1 MTVTGL
7 QMSCISNTKNRE
19 NSENRENTTGKEAAS
34 FSDVIREY
42 EEKNRVTAEDLKE
55 SDDWRN
61 ASDEAWNRLLKN
73 IDNYIDACRETSR
86 EMVKRQQEAARKAS
100 LQASAGMKSIA
111 ASQASLAVAACG
123 FYGGTTAATQ
133 ETASPADG
141 SGADDETDWT
151 RRLGT
156 DDQTV
161 MRTARLAQEFEESV
175 MSRIEEIYHENI
187 GKAGGV
193 ITRKKDDAGSDGKG
207 L

>member
-7 QMSCISNTKNRE
+7 QMNCISTTKNRE
-19 NSENRENTTGKEAAS
+19 NSAAKETVS
-34 FSDVIREY
+34 FSDVIREF
-42 EEKNRVTAEDLKE
+42 EEKNRVTAEELKE

-123 FYGGTTAATQ
+123 FFGGQTTETQ
-133 ETASPADG
+133 ETASQADG
-141 SGADDETDWT
+141 SAADDESDWT
-151 RRLGT
+151 SRLGT

-175 MSRIEEIYHENI
+175 MSRILEL
-187 GKAGGV
+187 GV
-193 ITRKKDDAGSDGKG
+193 S
-207 L
+207 